1 MGRPGAFLNGM
12 LSLLMGSLI
21 VSFHNVWTGLP
32 VILTVLG
39 WSFVL
44 KAAIV
49 FIRPDWG
56 LRSMA
61 RIQPEN
67 SRLLIVPG
75 LILVAVAGVLAY
87 SILRTES

>member
-1 MGRPGAFLNGM
+1 MGRVGAFLNGT
-12 LSLLMGSLI
+12 LSLLIGSLI
-21 VSFHNVWTGLP
+21 VSFHNVWSGLP

-44 KAAIV
+44 KAAVV

-61 RIQPEN
+61 RVRRDN

-75 LILVAVAGVLAY
+75 VMLVAVAVLLGY
-87 SILRTES
+87 SVWRG

>member
-1 MGRPGAFLNGM
+1 MLNGM

-21 VSFHNVWTGLP
+21 VSFHNVWSGLP

-44 KAAIV
+44 KAAVV

-61 RIQPEN
+61 RIRPDN

-75 LILVAVAGVLAY
+75 VMLVVVAVLLGY
-87 SILRTES
+87 SVWRG